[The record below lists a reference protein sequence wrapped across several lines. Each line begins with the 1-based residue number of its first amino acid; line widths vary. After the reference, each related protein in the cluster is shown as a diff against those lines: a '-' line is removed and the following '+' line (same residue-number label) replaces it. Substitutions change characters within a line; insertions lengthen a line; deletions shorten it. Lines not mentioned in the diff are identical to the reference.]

1 MSEDFFKRFLTDGTT
16 VISNTIL
23 KHLRQLN
30 MTADEYL
37 VYSELLMFQQQG
49 NTFPS
54 ATELAEVISIDS
66 NTVMMLIQSMIQK
79 DFLEIKTTIN
89 NNHRQEDSYDLTP
102 IYNILDIIQ
111 QDQNIEQQQQTKLDQ
126 TTNLFK
132 MFEIELGRALS
143 PIEQETI
150 HSWINEDGYEVEL
163 IQLALKEAVLN
174 QIYSLKYID
183 RILINWEKQNIKTA
197 QQLEDYKKRNE
208 F

>member
-66 NTVMMLIQSMIQK
+66 TTVMMLIQSMIQK
-79 DFLEIKTTIN
+79 GFLEIKTTIN

-132 MFEIELGRALS
+132 MFEVELGRALS